1 MKMSSVFTALRMQG
15 SVALNFKAVND
26 DSSVY
31 PRTRD
36 LQINRKQGLSKT
48 HINQRFTSENGKRVI
63 FRVIKRKL

>member
-31 PRTRD
+31 PRTTEP
-36 LQINRKQGLSKT
+36 LINRKPGSKKT
-48 HINQRFTSENGKRVI
+48 IIYQWLTSKNSQRVI
-63 FRVIKRKL
+63 SCN